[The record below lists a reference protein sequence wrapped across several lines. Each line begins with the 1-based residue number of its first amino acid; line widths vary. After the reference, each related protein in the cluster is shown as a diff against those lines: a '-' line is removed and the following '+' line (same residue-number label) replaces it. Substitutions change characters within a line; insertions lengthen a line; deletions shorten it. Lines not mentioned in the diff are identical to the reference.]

1 MASRCVWCGTELEKG
16 AGFCKGCGTA
26 CASVHKTRVTDS
38 RLRKPVAKTPDPSV
52 WIRAT
57 DLMNGCADTVKVE
70 RAEPVKKTERPA
82 GSKLKVH
89 MSPAEPEMRESA
101 KASPRKPEMRE
112 SAKGSTRKPEMR
124 ESTKASTRK
133 PEMRESAKADP
144 RKSET
149 MADRAVMEQKKSMA
163 ARAVSDNRKREEF
176 MSAPLKKKWKL
187 VKEGMEEVRKKGI
200 RNCIAEYWEEEVCVA

>member
-26 CASVHKTRVTDS
+26 CASVHKTKVTDS
-38 RLRKPVAKTPDPSV
+38 RLRKPVAKTPDPGV

-70 RAEPVKKTERPA
+70 RAEPVKKKERPA

-101 KASPRKPEMRE
+101 KAS
-112 SAKGSTRKPEMR
+112 
-124 ESTKASTRK
+124 TRK
-133 PEMRESAKADP
+133 PEMRESAEADT

-149 MADRAVMEQKKSMA
+149 MADRAMMERKKSMA

-200 RNCIAEYWEEEVCVA
+200 RNCIAEYREEEVCVA

>member
-1 MASRCVWCGTELEKG
+1 MMASRCVWCGTELEKG

-101 KASPRKPEMRE
+101 KAS
-112 SAKGSTRKPEMR
+112 TRKPETR

-133 PEMRESAKADP
+133 PEMRESAKADT
-144 RKSET
+144 RKPET